1 MQLLVSVSD
10 GDEAAAALAGGADI
24 IDAKDPAG
32 GPLGAVAIDRLRQIG
47 AAVGA
52 AGFVT
57 AAIGDAAET
66 DAIERAAFASAAAGA
81 RLVKVGFA
89 GTGDPRNAEA
99 LLRAAIRG
107 ASAGCDRCGVV
118 AVAYADADQAGS
130 ISPDL
135 LVDAAAAAGASG
147 ILLDT
152 ANKSGPGLRGLVPP
166 EALTAWVTRA
176 RQRGLMVALAGRL
189 QVDDLDFVRQA
200 GADVAGVR
208 GAACDGGRTGRISVE
223 KVRELVKRIGLAAT
237 SPGRARRRR
246 PRECC
251 GWRGAPRGRAR
262 SSVSG

>member
-24 IDAKDPAG
+24 IDAKDPAA
-32 GPLGAVAIDRLRQIG
+32 GPLGAVAIDMLHQIG

-52 AGFVT
+52 ARFVT
-57 AAIGDAAET
+57 AAIGDAAEKG
-66 DAIERAAFASAAAGA
+66 AVERAAFASATAGA

-89 GTGDPRNAEA
+89 GTGDPQNAEA

-107 ASAGCDRCGVV
+107 ASEGCDRCGVV
-118 AVAYADADQAGS
+118 AVAYADAHRAAT

-135 LVDAAAAAGASG
+135 LIDAAAAAGASG

-152 ANKSGPGLRGLVPP
+152 ANKSGPGLRGLVTP
-166 EALTAWVTRA
+166 EALRAWVARA

-189 QVDDLDFVRQA
+189 QLDDLDFVREA

-208 GAACDGGRTGRISVE
+208 GAACDGGRAGRISVQ
-223 KVRELVKRIGLAAT
+223 KVLALR
-237 SPGRARRRR
+237 RAC
-246 PRECC
+246 E
-251 GWRGAPRGRAR
+251 R
-262 SSVSG
+262 SA